1 MSDPRPQEQAPAP
14 WVTTAGSAQ
23 GGASIAVGLAAAVAA
38 QPAGRPV
45 VLGAH
50 LRPGIGAGT
59 AAAMTGAIFI
69 ANKVLLLTCVVVMG
83 KAGFQQLKGVIFG
96 YVKGLAPADTI
107 GPTRHAIGLVMFCLP
122 LVSAMLEPYV
132 DQFWPGLR
140 PNIWQLQAL
149 GDFMLI
155 ASFFVLGGDFWS
167 KVRALFIRT
176 AKVED
181 TSVAQAPPR

>member
-1 MSDPRPQEQAPAP
+1 M
-14 WVTTAGSAQ
+14 
-23 GGASIAVGLAAAVAA
+23 AAASERA
-38 QPAGRPV
+38 QASAGWRFKLGIFIFVFAFALWLLIP
-45 VLGAH
+45 LGAAIDMPSA
-50 LRPGIGAGT
+50 RI
-59 AAAMTGAIFI
+59 AAMTGAIFI
-69 ANKVLLLTCVVVMG
+69 ANKVLLLTCVAVMG

-149 GDFMLI
+149 GDLMLV
-155 ASFFVLGGDFWS
+155 ASFFVLGGDFWN
-167 KVRALFIRT
+167 KVRALFVRT
-176 AKVED
+176 ARVED
-181 TSVAQAPPR
+181 ASSVQASPR